1 MSKRRNFAILK
12 PLLVDHL
19 SESESKM
26 TEARYGDVS
35 VEIKDYVAC
44 VEIHRPPHNYFDV
57 QLIRD
62 LANVFNALDEDS
74 ACRASVLC
82 AEGKSFC
89 AGANFANR
97 AATGVEAGT
106 EKRNPL
112 YLEATRLF
120 SCKKP
125 IVGAIQGPAIGGGLG
140 LALVPD
146 FRVASSEARFSAN
159 FVKIGFHPGFGLT
172 YTLPRLIGFQRANL
186 MFFTGR
192 RINGEEAH
200 AWGLTDVLVEAGRL
214 RQAATELAAEIAEN
228 APLAVVSTRATMR
241 RGLAEA
247 VRAQTDVEFVEQDWL
262 MRTEDHREGIK
273 AVAERRP
280 GRWVG
285 R

>member
-1 MSKRRNFAILK
+1 
-12 PLLVDHL
+12 
-19 SESESKM
+19 M

-35 VEIKDYVAC
+35 VTVKDFVGT

-57 QLIRD
+57 QLIHD
-62 LANVFNALDEDS
+62 LASAFRALDEDA

-112 YLEATRLF
+112 YSEAVRLF
-120 SCKKP
+120 GCKKP
-125 IVGAIQGPAIGGGLG
+125 IIGAIQGPAIGGGLG

-146 FRVASSEARFSAN
+146 FRVASPEARFAAN

-172 YTLPRLIGFQRANL
+172 YTLPRIIGVQRANL
-186 MFFTGR
+186 LFLTGQ
-192 RINGEEAH
+192 RINGEEAY
-200 AWGLTDVLVEAGRL
+200 AWGLADVLAEADRL
-214 RQAATELAAEIAEN
+214 RATATKLAAEIAEN
-228 APLAVVSTRATMR
+228 APLAINSTRATMR

-247 VRAQTDVEFVEQDWL
+247 VQAQTDLEFIEQDWL
-262 MRTEDHREGIK
+262 MRTEDHKEGIK

-280 GRWVG
+280 GRFVG

>member
-1 MSKRRNFAILK
+1 
-12 PLLVDHL
+12 
-19 SESESKM
+19 M
-26 TEARYGDVS
+26 TQARYGDVS
-35 VEIKDYVAC
+35 VAVKDYVGT

-62 LANVFNALDEDS
+62 LANGFGALDEDA

-106 EKRNPL
+106 QKRNPL
-112 YLEATRLF
+112 YSEAVKLF

-146 FRVASSEARFSAN
+146 FRVVSPEARFAAN

-172 YTLPRLIGFQRANL
+172 YTLPRVIGVQRANL
-186 MFFTGR
+186 LFLTGR
-192 RINGEEAH
+192 RINGEEAY
-200 AWGLTDVLVEAGRL
+200 AWGLADFLVEADRL
-214 RQAATELAAEIAEN
+214 RETAMKLAAEIAEN
-228 APLAVVSTRATMR
+228 APLAINSTRATVR

-247 VRAQTDVEFVEQDWL
+247 VQAQTDLEFIEQDWL

-280 GRWVG
+280 GHFVG